1 MPLRIQTNNISYDR
15 LRFDDEII
23 IPTVQFDKNPIRP
36 ESINGIITPVSKE
49 KSMMMHPNEMIR
61 FSSMESMFQGN
72 KFITE
77 PSESH
82 FDMNRLDSID
92 KISQFYLPEHTVRF
106 DVDTPFFMPTDR
118 IYLNNNE
125 HAINEQWRIFQEKT
139 GITKKQQKKMNLVD
153 LQANNGA
160 KVPVVAV
167 ETGAGPDLGPPPPP
181 PSSSDSPP
189 PPPVAKTPPPPPP
202 PVAKTPPPPP
212 PPSAP
217 STPQPTTPSSSVYA
231 TPVGSNPIPEDTVL
245 RGMSNKKL
253 EELIKTNKGTVPKGN
268 VNKDKLVTALS
279 QMRVRIQS
287 QPVPQTPDS
296 PLVLNPPKEKQLV
309 LAGGQLATSGSSAIS
324 TQKTQ
329 SLHDDIRKANVAV
342 AGPADSGPADS
353 GKANLGPADLG
364 KGNLGRQDINNIVD
378 KMTDDEIHEKLDELK
393 VVHLYPNSNMP
404 KLKFLLKTT
413 IINEQKRPE
422 HTKKMY
428 EAEEEIK
435 KIKFDDIKLASSI
448 KSIDPHVLLAELYR
462 RNVLPIDTEIFF
474 DSTRFNSNYLGDL
487 LIQKNQEDFRKTPQ
501 WQAIEAEAERRRR
514 EEEQKEAERLRKKAE
529 KEEEAERQKQEA
541 ERLKQEANAEIERRR
556 KEAEA
561 ERQRNEAKEKAE
573 KERQR
578 QEAEELALKIVTA
591 EEERQ
596 RKEAEEKAEKQKQEA
611 TQLPQSPRLQGS
623 MTEKQANDEIDKQ
636 IKAYTGSN
644 ESLLKDMKKYLET
657 EQKLPIVYR
666 KELEKRINKI
676 ETALREEKRKKQEA
690 ETRERYRK
698 EAEEA
703 EAVRQRKLKA
713 EAERQRKEAEEKA
726 ERQRKEAEEKAERQR
741 KEAEE
746 KAERQRKEAEAE
758 AERQRKLKAEAEAEK
773 ERQRKEAEAENVTRV
788 SESWCLLREQEP
800 QYNTWYTD

>member
-1 MPLRIQTNNISYDR
+1 
-15 LRFDDEII
+15 
-23 IPTVQFDKNPIRP
+23 
-36 ESINGIITPVSKE
+36 
-49 KSMMMHPNEMIR
+49 
-61 FSSMESMFQGN
+61 
-72 KFITE
+72 
-77 PSESH
+77 
-82 FDMNRLDSID
+82 
-92 KISQFYLPEHTVRF
+92 
-106 DVDTPFFMPTDR
+106 
-118 IYLNNNE
+118 
-125 HAINEQWRIFQEKT
+125 
-139 GITKKQQKKMNLVD
+139 
-153 LQANNGA
+153 
-160 KVPVVAV
+160 
-167 ETGAGPDLGPPPPP
+167 
-181 PSSSDSPP
+181 
-189 PPPVAKTPPPPPP
+189 
-202 PVAKTPPPPP
+202 
-212 PPSAP
+212 
-217 STPQPTTPSSSVYA
+217 
-231 TPVGSNPIPEDTVL
+231 
-245 RGMSNKKL
+245 
-253 EELIKTNKGTVPKGN
+253 
-268 VNKDKLVTALS
+268 
-279 QMRVRIQS
+279 
-287 QPVPQTPDS
+287 
-296 PLVLNPPKEKQLV
+296 VLNPPKEKQLV